1 MTDLH
6 SAALEALLAA
16 DPSELVFHV
25 DEPLISDDGQVLSL
39 PYRVRVSTG
48 STNGAGSANEVAF
61 TETITL
67 PAVEQPVPV
76 SDDFR
81 AVARLLALAA
91 ATSYYKAF
99 VPRTIAV
106 AGGLNPAERVFLA
119 EVVQGGLAE
128 FAYRNDLPDALTPAI
143 EAPELPAPPA
153 LPVGEPAHE
162 RALVAVGGGK
172 DSIVTL
178 EAVRRVAD
186 VRLFSV
192 NSYEPITRTA
202 EASGLPIDTARRRID
217 PLLFQLNDAGAH
229 NGHVPVTAINSIIAC
244 LTALRGGQDTVVFAN
259 EASSSYGN
267 LQWHGVEVNH
277 QWSKGIGFEKLLRA
291 QVGPY
296 GVDYV
301 SFLRPL
307 TELAIIRRFA
317 ALPYLDVFT
326 SCNRAFHLE
335 EGRRRTWCGE
345 CPKCAFVFLMLSP
358 FVPATQMQSIF
369 GKDLFAD
376 EKLRPLFLDLLAIGD
391 GHKPFECVG
400 EPSECRAA
408 YTLLQTHP
416 DWSAHPFVTS
426 PDLREAV
433 VSAAEVEALFVF
445 SDQHFL
451 TGELEKAARAVL

>member
-1 MTDLH
+1 MGRVTDLH
-6 SAALEALLAA
+6 ADLLGA
-16 DPSELVFHV
+16 DPRTLSFHI
-25 DEPLISDDGQVLSL
+25 DEPRISDDGQEIEL
-39 PYRVRVSTG
+39 PFRVTGPSGEASFVERV
-48 STNGAGSANEVAF
+48 
-61 TETITL
+61 TL
-67 PAVEQPVPV
+67 PEIESPRPV
-76 SDDFR
+76 DDAFR
-81 AVARLLALAA
+81 ALARLLALAA
-91 ATSYYKAF
+91 GTSYYKAF
-99 VPRTIAV
+99 VPHLVSV

-119 EVVQGGLAE
+119 EVVKGGLAE
-128 FAYRNDLPDALTPAI
+128 FAYRNDLPDALFPTI

-153 LPVGEPAHE
+153 APEVPPTHA

-202 EASGLPIDTARRRID
+202 EASGLPIDTARRTID
-217 PLLFQLNDAGAH
+217 PLLFALNDAGAH

-277 QWSKGIGFEKLLRA
+277 QWSKGIGYEELLRS
-291 QVGPY
+291 QVSPY

-317 ALPYLDVFT
+317 SLGYLDVFT

-335 EGRRRTWCGE
+335 ESRRRNWCGE

-358 FVPATQMQSIF
+358 FVPKTQMDSIF

-376 EKLRPLFLDLLAIGD
+376 PALRPLFLDLLAIGD

-408 YTLLQTHP
+408 YTLLQDHP
-416 DWSAHPFVTS
+416 DWSAHPFVVD
-426 PDLREAV
+426 PELKVAV
-433 VSAAEVEALFVF
+433 VSPAEVEALFSF

>member
-1 MTDLH
+1 MVRVTDLH
-6 SAALEALLAA
+6 PDLLGA
-16 DPSELVFHV
+16 DPRTLVFHV
-25 DEPLISDDGQVLSL
+25 DEPRISDDGREVEL
-39 PYRVRVSTG
+39 PYRVTGPSDEVSFV
-48 STNGAGSANEVAF
+48 EKV
-61 TETITL
+61 TL
-67 PAVEQPVPV
+67 PSVEAPQPV
-76 SDDFR
+76 DDAFR
-81 AVARLLALAA
+81 AIARLLSLAA
-91 ATSYYKAF
+91 GTSYYKAF
-99 VPRTIAV
+99 APSVISV

-119 EVVQGGLAE
+119 EVVKGGLAE
-128 FAYRNDLPDALTPAI
+128 FAYRNDLPDALFPSI
-143 EAPELPAPPA
+143 SAPELPAPPA
-153 LPVGEPAHE
+153 APSVPPTHD

-202 EASGLPIDTARRRID
+202 EASGLPIDTARRSLDKR
-217 PLLFQLNDAGAH
+217 LFELNEAGAH

-267 LQWHGVEVNH
+267 LEWHGVEVNH
-277 QWSKGIGFEKLLRA
+277 QWSKGIGYEELLRA
-291 QVGPY
+291 QVSPY

-317 ALPYLDVFT
+317 SLGYLDVFT

-335 EGRRRTWCGE
+335 ASRRRNWCGE

-358 FVPATQMQSIF
+358 FVPKTQMDSIF
-369 GKDLFAD
+369 GKDLFTD
-376 EKLRPLFLDLLAIGD
+376 EALRPLFLDLLAIGD

-408 YTLLQTHP
+408 YTLLRSHP
-416 DWSAHPFVTS
+416 DWADHPFVTD
-426 PDLREAV
+426 PEIREAV
-433 VSAAEVEALFVF
+433 VSPAEVEALFSF

-451 TGELEKAARAVL
+451 TGSLEKAAREVL

>member
-1 MTDLH
+1 MVRVTDLH
-6 SAALEALLAA
+6 PDLLGA
-16 DPSELVFHV
+16 DPRTLVFHV
-25 DEPLISDDGQVLSL
+25 DEPRISDDGREIEL
-39 PYRVRVSTG
+39 PYRVTGPSDEVSFV
-48 STNGAGSANEVAF
+48 EKV
-61 TETITL
+61 TL
-67 PAVEQPVPV
+67 PSVEAPQPV
-76 SDDFR
+76 DDAFR
-81 AVARLLALAA
+81 AIARLLSLAA
-91 ATSYYKAF
+91 GTSYYKAF
-99 VPRTIAV
+99 VPSAISV

-119 EVVQGGLAE
+119 EVVKGGLAE
-128 FAYRNDLPDALTPAI
+128 FAYRNDLPDALFPAI
-143 EAPELPAPPA
+143 SAPDLPAPPA
-153 LPVGEPAHE
+153 APSVPPTPG

-202 EASGLPIDTARRRID
+202 EASGLPIDTARRAID
-217 PLLFQLNDAGAH
+217 KRLFALNDAGAH

-267 LQWHGVEVNH
+267 LEWHGVEVNH
-277 QWSKGIGFEKLLRA
+277 QWSKGIGYEELLRE
-291 QVGPY
+291 QVSPY

-317 ALPYLDVFT
+317 TLGYLDVFT

-335 EGRRRTWCGE
+335 ESRRRNWCGE

-358 FVPATQMQSIF
+358 FVPKTQMDSIF

-408 YTLLQTHP
+408 YTLLQAHP
-416 DWSAHPFVTS
+416 DWSAHPFVTD
-426 PDLREAV
+426 PALREAV
-433 VSAAEVEALFVF
+433 VSPAEVEALFSF

-451 TGELEKAARAVL
+451 SGELEKAARAVL

>member
-1 MTDLH
+1 VTDQH
-6 SAALEALLAA
+6 PARPGALLGA
-16 DPSELVFHV
+16 DPRELTFHI
-25 DEPLISDDGQVLSL
+25 DEPRISEDGQLLTL
-39 PYRVRVSTG
+39 PYRVTG
-48 STNGAGSANEVAF
+48 PGEQVDFA
-61 TETITL
+61 ETVTL
-67 PAVEQPVPV
+67 PTVEAPEPVTDNV
-76 SDDFR
+76 R

-99 VPRTIAV
+99 VPATIAV

-119 EVVQGGLAE
+119 EVIKGGLAE

-143 EAPELPAPPA
+143 VAPELPAPPA
-153 LPVGEPAHE
+153 IPVGEPAHE

-217 PLLFQLNDAGAH
+217 PLLFEVNAAGAH

-335 EGRRRTWCGE
+335 EGRRQTWCGE
-345 CPKCAFVFLMLSP
+345 CPKCAFVFLMLAP
-358 FVPATQMQSIF
+358 FVPASQMDSIF

-376 EKLRPLFLDLLAIGD
+376 GVDGGALRPLFLDLLAIGD

-408 YTLLQTHP
+408 YTLLQSHP
-416 DWSAHPFVTS
+416 DWSSHPFVVDPS
-426 PDLREAV
+426 LRSAV
-433 VSAAEVEALFVF
+433 VSPAEVERLFSF

-451 TGELEKAARAVL
+451 TGVLEKAARAVL

>member
-6 SAALEALLAA
+6 SSALEALLAA
-16 DPSELVFHV
+16 GPRELVFHI
-25 DEPLISDDGQVLSL
+25 DEPRISDDGQVISL
-39 PYRVRVSTG
+39 PYRIVGPAELS
-48 STNGAGSANEVAF
+48 F
-61 TETITL
+61 TETVTL
-67 PAVEQPVPV
+67 PPVEAPAPV
-76 SDDFR
+76 SDHFR

-99 VPRTIAV
+99 VSQTIAI
-106 AGGLNPAERVFLA
+106 AAGLNPAERFFLA
-119 EVVQGGLAE
+119 EVVKGGLAE

-143 EAPELPAPPA
+143 EAPDLPDPPVV
-153 LPVGEPAHE
+153 PPGEPAHE

-178 EAVRRVAD
+178 EAVRRVAE

-217 PLLFQLNDAGAH
+217 PLLFELNNAGAH

-317 ALPYLDVFT
+317 SLGYLDVFT

-345 CPKCAFVFLMLSP
+345 CPKCAFVFLMLAP
-358 FVPATQMQSIF
+358 FVPASQLDSIF

-376 EKLRPLFLDLLAIGD
+376 GVEGGPLRPLFLDLLAIGD

-408 YTLLQTHP
+408 YTLLQSHS
-416 DWSAHPFVTS
+416 DWSAHPFVVDPS
-426 PDLREAV
+426 LREAV
-433 VSAAEVEALFVF
+433 VPAASVEELFSF
-445 SDQHFL
+445 SDQHYL

>member
-6 SAALEALLAA
+6 SAALEAFLAA
-16 DPSELVFHV
+16 DPLELVFHI
-25 DEPLISDDGQVLSL
+25 DEPRISDDGQLLEL
-39 PYRVRVSTG
+39 PYRVTVSTRSTSEAG
-48 STNGAGSANEVAF
+48 STVAF
-61 TETITL
+61 VETVTL
-67 PAVEQPVPV
+67 PSVEEPVAV
-76 SDDFR
+76 SHDFR
-81 AVARLLALAA
+81 AAARLLALAA

-99 VPRTIAV
+99 VPGTIAV
-106 AGGLNPAERVFLA
+106 ADGLNPAERVFLT
-119 EVVQGGLAE
+119 EVVKGGLAE
-128 FAYRNDLPDALTPAI
+128 FAYRNDLPAALTPAI
-143 EAPELPAPPA
+143 EAPELPAPPPV
-153 LPVGEPAHE
+153 PVGEPAHE

-178 EAVRRVAD
+178 EAVRRVAE

-192 NSYEPITRTA
+192 NSYEPISRTA

-217 PLLFQLNDAGAH
+217 PLLFELNEAGAH

-291 QVGPY
+291 QVSPY

-317 ALPYLDVFT
+317 SLGYLDVFT

-335 EGRRRTWCGE
+335 EGRRQTWCGE
-345 CPKCAFVFLMLSP
+345 CPKCAFVFLMLAP
-358 FVPATQMQSIF
+358 FVPAAQLDSIF

-376 EKLRPLFLDLLAIGD
+376 PSLRPLFLDLLAIGD

-408 YTLLQTHP
+408 YTLLQSHP
-416 DWSAHPFVTS
+416 DWSSHPFVRDQS
-426 PDLREAV
+426 LQEAV
-433 VSAAEVEALFVF
+433 VSPAEVEALFSF
-445 SDQHFL
+445 SGQHFL